1 MNQNPK
7 NFSELVGLI
16 IGIIEPVISLLFAVA
31 LLVMVWKLIDA
42 WIINPGD
49 TKKLEEGRQYA
60 IWGIIGLVIM
70 STIWA
75 IVRMIQGSLF
85 GG

>member
-31 LLVMVWKLIDA
+31 LLVIVWKLIDA

-75 IVRMIQGSLF
+75 IVRLIQGSLF
-85 GG
+85 

>member
-1 MNQNPK
+1 MTNTPK
-7 NFSELVGLI
+7 NFSELVGLF
-16 IGIIEPVISLLFAVA
+16 IGILTPVISLIFAIT
-31 LLVMVWKLIDA
+31 LLIIVWKLIDA

-49 TKKLEEGRQYA
+49 TKKLDEGRQYA
-60 IWGIIGLVIM
+60 IWGIIGLVVM

-75 IVRMIQGSLF
+75 IVRMIQSSLF